1 MAFLIGKRNQHIQ
14 CNLILEQKLKEKSN
28 VRSIPSQCN
37 IKPSQRSKLISTT
50 DLVKTCDVG
59 SLAAEP
65 RSIRHVAV
73 NTALDVSGGIDLT
86 VFEKVIYALR
96 TIPEFETLR
105 YEVCVYKA
113 DVMGDRVTV
122 VSYRVLLIA
131 CMKCANVCRLCLNY
145 MFCNFCL

>member
-1 MAFLIGKRNQHIQ
+1 MALLIKQSSKRNQHIQ
-14 CNLILEQKLKEKSN
+14 CNLILEQKLKEKNN

-37 IKPSQRSKLISTT
+37 IKPSQKSKLISTT

-73 NTALDVSGGIDLT
+73 NTALDVSDGIDLT

-113 DVMGDRVTV
+113 YFDRVAW
-122 VSYRVLLIA
+122 YRIA
-131 CMKCANVCRLCLNY
+131 FR
-145 MFCNFCL
+145 